1 MKKQEK
7 VCGDIGNN
15 IKKIRNKKDLTQDA
29 LCKKA
34 NLAYT
39 TLAKLESGVITKPTI
54 QTITKIAKG
63 LEVPIEELIK

>member
-7 VCGDIGNN
+7 ICGDIGNN
-15 IKKIRNKKDLTQDA
+15 IKKIRSKKGLTQDA

-34 NLAYT
+34 NLPYT

-54 QTITKIAKG
+54 QTITRIAKG
-63 LEVPIEELIK
+63 LNVSIENLIK